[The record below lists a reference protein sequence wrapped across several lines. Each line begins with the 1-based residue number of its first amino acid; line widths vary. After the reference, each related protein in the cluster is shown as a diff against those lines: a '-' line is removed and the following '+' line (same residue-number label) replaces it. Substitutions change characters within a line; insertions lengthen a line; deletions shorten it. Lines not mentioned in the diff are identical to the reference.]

1 MLKNHDFK
9 ESQKLLDCTK
19 LQVSPAKEKSKIVL
33 DSVQDLNFRMGI
45 FFKKKIVLNVKKS

>member
-45 FFKKKIVLNVKKS
+45 FFKKKNSPKC